1 MAKEKFNRTKPH
13 VNVGTIG
20 HIDHGKTTLTAALVK
35 VQSKKKLAKEIKY
48 ADIAKGG
55 IVRDETKTVTIA
67 VSHVEYETE
76 KRHYA
81 HVDCPGHADYIKNMI
96 TGAAQMDGAVLV
108 VSALDSVM
116 PQTRE
121 HVLLARQVGL
131 THIVVFLNK
140 CDAVE
145 DVEMLDLVEMEV
157 RELLAKYQFK
167 GDDAKVVRGAALP
180 ALNGACGDGDYTR
193 RLKRMGAARVVGVD
207 ISAQMIARARAMEQ
221 ENPLGI
227 QYQVNDI
234 VALAPL
240 GAFDLVTAVYLF
252 PYAPTKTALDKMAQ
266 AIAHNL
272 KPGGR
277 LLAIT
282 TNPDVAKTDL
292 TDLEKYGT
300 RLELADSLQDGAAV
314 IATLLLAE
322 GEIRL
327 STQYWSRAAY
337 EHALSQAGF
346 QKIMWHP
353 MEVSQE
359 GQQRYGEAYWQ
370 TYLAQPIITLIEG
383 YR

>member
-1 MAKEKFNRTKPH
+1 VTNYDDIAALYGESKNNSIKQYSELYTFLKYLGD
-13 VNVGTIG
+13 VG
-20 HIDHGKTTLTAALVK
+20 GKT
-35 VQSKKKLAKEIKY
+35 
-48 ADIAKGG
+48 
-55 IVRDETKTVTIA
+55 
-67 VSHVEYETE
+67 
-76 KRHYA
+76 
-81 HVDCPGHADYIKNMI
+81 
-96 TGAAQMDGAVLV
+96 VL
-108 VSALDSVM
+108 
-116 PQTRE
+116 
-121 HVLLARQVGL
+121 
-131 THIVVFLNK
+131 
-140 CDAVE
+140 
-145 DVEMLDLVEMEV
+145 DV
-157 RELLAKYQFK
+157 
-167 GDDAKVVRGAALP
+167 
-180 ALNGACGDGDYTR
+180 ACGDGDYTR
-193 RLKRMGAARVVGVD
+193 RLKRLGAARVVGVD

-359 GQQRYGEAYWQ
+359 GRQRYGEAYWQ
-370 TYLAQPIITLIEG
+370 TYLTQPIISVIEG
-383 YR
+383 YK